1 MWYAYSKCVI
11 FNIPSDKP
19 YRSSPDNGSGFTSR
33 QLTGDAV
40 QLGQFQTWVFNTWP
54 QCRSKL
60 NGRFIIKIKVVMN
73 DIVFVWKFDA
83 MFLNSVDF
91 NIYLNSS
98 AQLLPPGT
106 APVDKPR
113 FQLGIPSRKMTRLS
127 KWRENFKP
135 CHTARVEDY
144 MAYPEKFAY
153 IIRIWLHVVLRKK
166 KWRGVRPGFSQPYP
180 WLRRRL
186 RPKYGNWCMMDQN
199 HTIDNRKCH

>member
-1 MWYAYSKCVI
+1 MHILNVWYSI
-11 FNIPSDKP
+11 FPV
-19 YRSSPDNGSGFTSR
+19 TSHIALHLITGVVSHR

-60 NGRFIIKIKVVMN
+60 NGRLIIKIKVVMN

-127 KWRENFKP
+127 KGRENFKP

-166 KWRGVRPGFSQPYP
+166 KMTGGATRVFATIPSATEEIETQVRK
-180 WLRRRL
+180 L
-186 RPKYGNWCMMDQN
+186 MMDQK
-199 HTIDNRKCH
+199 HTLDNRKCH